1 MDEKRELEQT
11 ICKIAAKN
19 LELEE
24 RLKEAEERTAL
35 WRRLWRAH
43 GQECGTHLRLSAGNG
58 GERRGP
64 WRFGRAARDAAKGLQ
79 KAKAITP

>member
-35 WRRLWRAH
+35 WRRLWQAERMD
-43 GQECGTHLRLSAGNG
+43 RNAG
-58 GERRGP
+58 R
-64 WRFGRAARDAAKGLQ
+64 
-79 KAKAITP
+79 T

>member
-35 WRRLWRAH
+35 WRRLWRA
-43 GQECGTHLRLSAGNG
+43 ERMDRNAG
-58 GERRGP
+58 R
-64 WRFGRAARDAAKGLQ
+64 
-79 KAKAITP
+79 T